1 MNTVAAQGNWMTEK
15 SYIEDGIM
23 SVWKLELTYMYVHR
37 DVRSNAAKQFVQEKR
52 KMVLIQ
58 KMYGKNKSIM

>member
-37 DVRSNAAKQFVQEKR
+37 DAAKQFVQEKR